1 MFDVADLLI
10 YNLIK
15 AGYLPP
21 NQGQQAGGGGGGGTL
36 DLGALLGGLGGAM
49 PAGNAGTGAG
59 NMPPDNAW
67 MGGMMPGASP
77 DQTAQNPSPPTPEE
91 AAQVS
96 PDVAAQTQT
105 PETAETGETAVP
117 TGSETEGG
125 GEDPYA
131 KLSSAVAILKE
142 GLKQIEAAL
151 DALKGVTKTSRARR
165 RRKTE
170 EDDVIEIL
178 RSLGL

>member
-21 NQGQQAGGGGGGGTL
+21 NQGQQMGGGGGAL
-36 DLGALLGGLGGAM
+36 DLGALFGGLGGAT
-49 PAGNAGTGAG
+49 PASDTGMSAG
-59 NMPPDNAW
+59 NMPPDNAGT
-67 MGGMMPGASP
+67 GGMMPEVSP
-77 DQTAQNPSPPTPEE
+77 DQTAQNPPPPTPEE

-96 PDVAAQTQT
+96 PDVASQTQM

-165 RRKTE
+165 RRRTE

-178 RSLGL
+178 RSLGF